1 MASHQQLNLYK
12 ILTERLR
19 EHLDSGDFGAGGE
32 DCQKRLWRSARRSA
46 QSHDENLPLLL
57 ETLREL
63 AALRLASAD
72 VNGAAIVLPG
82 SLWAGAGKTDFVSPE
97 QIAFLKSEL
106 AGALDRQGKG
116 EEAVPLYQDA
126 VEIFESATVN
136 EPVLAAKIRNNL
148 ALIFKEKGRLELA
161 EEHYLVSLNVYEL
174 ACGPESLEVSSI
186 FNNIGGL
193 YQAAG
198 HLKRAVEMH
207 ERAWGLRKTL
217 AGEGS
222 LDAGQSLSNLA
233 AAHHALGE
241 YAEADGFYKRA
252 RTVLAEH
259 RAIAPEVCEIAESNH
274 RVLLEE
280 AGDKLVPDDQDDLE
294 SLPVPTVF
302 HDSVRLTRQLAL
314 G

>member
-1 MASHQQLNLYK
+1 MASHQQSNLYK

-19 EHLDSGDFGAGGE
+19 EHLDSGDLERAE
-32 DCQKRLWRSARRSA
+32 KIAKTAVESARRSA

-72 VNGAAIVLPG
+72 VNGAVIVYQEAFGLARG
-82 SLWAGAGKTDFVSPE
+82 NRFVSPE

-126 VEIFESATVN
+126 VEIFESTTVN
-136 EPVLAAKIRNNL
+136 ELVLAAKIRNNL
-148 ALIFKEKGRLELA
+148 ALIFKEKGSLELA
-161 EEHYLVSLNVYEL
+161 EEHYLVSLNAYEL

-186 FNNIGGL
+186 YNNIGGL

-207 ERAWGLRKTL
+207 VRAWELRETL

-241 YAEADGFYKRA
+241 YAKADGFYKRA
-252 RTVLAEH
+252 RMVLAGH
-259 RAIAPEVCEIAESNH
+259 RATAPEVCEIVESNH

-280 AGDKLVPDDQDDLE
+280 AGDTLVPDDQDDLE